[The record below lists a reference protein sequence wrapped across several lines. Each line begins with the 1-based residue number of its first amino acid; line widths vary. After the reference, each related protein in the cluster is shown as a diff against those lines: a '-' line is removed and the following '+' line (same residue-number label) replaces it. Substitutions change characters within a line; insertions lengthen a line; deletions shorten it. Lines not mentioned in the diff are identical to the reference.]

1 MLLRKDGRWDPLLTA
16 PPPFST
22 PRPTLPQVGS
32 LNSLLGLKLSA
43 VGKVDARAAERLETL
58 LMEQH
63 PLLGRYEKVLS
74 FLLRFACDAHLDCT
88 GESLADWLAPADG
101 DRSALA

>member
-1 MLLRKDGRWDPLLTA
+1 MPHPA
-16 PPPFST
+16 T
-22 PRPTLPQVGS
+22 PHTRTLIPQVGS

-43 VGKVDARAAERLETL
+43 VGKVDALAAEPLEAL

-63 PLLGRYEKVLS
+63 PLLGRYEKMLS
-74 FLLRFACDAHLDCT
+74 FLLRFACDVHLDCT

-101 DRSALA
+101 DRSAFSRLHR